1 MKLQLRAPAKLNL
14 TLEVLGRRDD
24 GFHEVCGVMQTIGL
38 YDTVLVKPAA
48 ALELRAPAETGP
60 ADDNLVIRAAKRLAS
75 TTGRRAGARIELVKE
90 IPVSAGLGG
99 GSSDAAAALRLLD
112 RLWATNQTAQQLGSL
127 AAGLGSDVPFFLDGG
142 TAEVSGRG
150 ERVEPL
156 PTGPAFWIVLV
167 CPPWHLSEKTAWVYR
182 AVEAGDFSD
191 GGRTASLVARL
202 RAGQPPR
209 QPDLVNGLQPAA
221 LRRFPELG
229 LLIEQVEAASGAQF
243 VVSGA
248 GPTIFHLA
256 GSSDRAR
263 QVATRIVGLGAMVR
277 VVGSVGSACRI
288 RRCQAD

>member
-1 MKLQLRAPAKLNL
+1 MRLQLRAPAKLNL
-14 TLEVLGRRDD
+14 TFELLGRRGD
-24 GFHEVCGVMQTIGL
+24 GFHEVRGVMQTIGL
-38 YDTVLVKPAA
+38 YDDVRVEPAA

-60 ADDNLVIRAAKRLAS
+60 RDDNLAIRAAQRLAS
-75 TTGRRAGARIELVKE
+75 TTATRAGARIELVKQ

-112 RLWATNQTAQQLGSL
+112 RLWATDQTAPRMRGL
-127 AAGLGSDVPFFLDGG
+127 AAALGSDVPFFLDSG

-156 PTGPAFWIVLV
+156 PAGPLFWMVLV
-167 CPPWHLSEKTAWVYR
+167 CPPWKLSEKTARVYG
-182 AVEAGDFSD
+182 AVEADDFGD
-191 GGRTASLVARL
+191 GARTASLVARL

-229 LLIEQVEAASGAQF
+229 RLIAQVEAASGAQF

-248 GPTIFHLA
+248 GPTLFHLA
-256 GSSDRAR
+256 ASPDRAR
-263 QVATRIVGLGAMVR
+263 QVAARAVGLGATVR
-277 VVGSVGSACRI
+277 VVRSVGHACRI
-288 RRCQAD
+288 QQR

>member
-38 YDTVLVKPAA
+38 YDTIRVESAA

-60 ADDNLVIRAAKRLAS
+60 ADDNLAIRAALRLAS
-75 TTGRRAGARIELVKE
+75 TTGTPGGARIELIKE

-112 RLWATNQTAQQLGSL
+112 RLWATNQTAAQLGSL
-127 AAGLGSDVPFFLDGG
+127 AAELGSDVPFFLDGG

-167 CPPWHLSEKTAWVYR
+167 CPPWHLSEKTARVYG
-182 AVEAGDFSD
+182 AVEAGDFGD
-191 GGRTASLVARL
+191 GARTASLVARL

-209 QPDLVNGLQPAA
+209 QPDLINRLQPAA

-229 LLIEQVEAASGAQF
+229 RLIERVEAASGVQF

-256 GSSDRAR
+256 GSSDLAR
-263 QVATRIVGLGAMVR
+263 QVATRIVGLGATVR
-277 VVGSVGSACRI
+277 VVRSVGSACRI
-288 RRCQAD
+288 RRCFAD